1 MVVEKVLGMEKRKY
15 IIIGAGPSG
24 LAFAVRLMQRGEND
38 FLLLESEDSAGGLC
52 RSEDVDGSPLE
63 ISGGHFLDVKRRN
76 VLDLVSCFMP
86 LNEWDRYERI
96 TRIFIHGREIGS
108 PVESFIWQMPEEVQE
123 RYLRDIAEAG
133 SNNGAPMPEKFVD
146 WIYWKLGKSIAED
159 YMLPY
164 NRKLFGE
171 NLDLLG
177 TYWLEK
183 LPSVSYEETM
193 RSCREKRFFGKQP
206 AHAQFFY
213 PKKHGYGEVWR
224 RMGASLGDRLILG
237 EKAESVDCARRIVNG
252 KYVANCIVNTAP
264 WTSFGELSGITDRAA
279 DIVRSLMYSSVDVDY
294 VPDNLDTEAQWIY
307 YPDPELS
314 YHRILVRHNFCPGAR
329 GYWTETNSSRAKPLA
344 EGAFRH
350 TSKYAYP
357 LNTIGKNE
365 AMTELL
371 AELKTNSVHGL
382 GRWGEW
388 QHYNSDVVVERALAL
403 ADSILDGR
411 R

>member
-146 WIYWKLGKSIAED
+146 WIYWKLGKSIAE
-159 YMLPY
+159 
-164 NRKLFGE
+164 
-171 NLDLLG
+171 
-177 TYWLEK
+177 
-183 LPSVSYEETM
+183 
-193 RSCREKRFFGKQP
+193 
-206 AHAQFFY
+206 
-213 PKKHGYGEVWR
+213 
-224 RMGASLGDRLILG
+224 
-237 EKAESVDCARRIVNG
+237 
-252 KYVANCIVNTAP
+252 
-264 WTSFGELSGITDRAA
+264 
-279 DIVRSLMYSSVDVDY
+279 
-294 VPDNLDTEAQWIY
+294 
-307 YPDPELS
+307 
-314 YHRILVRHNFCPGAR
+314 
-329 GYWTETNSSRAKPLA
+329 
-344 EGAFRH
+344 
-350 TSKYAYP
+350 
-357 LNTIGKNE
+357 
-365 AMTELL
+365 
-371 AELKTNSVHGL
+371 
-382 GRWGEW
+382 
-388 QHYNSDVVVERALAL
+388 
-403 ADSILDGR
+403 
-411 R
+411 